1 MLHLIKTPISDI
13 LSNSL
18 PKKES
23 KWLLTFVPGWLAVSA
38 LINILHASCSWASLM
53 LCQLE
58 RRLVGKSDKHRGREA
73 AGGWVLTFRGC
84 RSDCGGMR
92 GRLGHVGTG
101 WRVYGSFTAETARL
115 TKTPAPSQ
123 PAQSKPAKTKSFT
136 CLHGWQVNGFCL
148 VFSQMFSIFFISIN
162 HICKS
167 KVYKSLESLFKN
179 TRQAQQNYIQY
190 DEN

>member
-18 PKKES
+18 PKKKIQVVVDFCS
-23 KWLLTFVPGWLAVSA
+23 RFWLTVSA

-92 GRLGHVGTG
+92 GRLGHVSTG

-136 CLHGWQVNGFCL
+136 CLHGWQVNGLFCL
-148 VFSQMFSIFFISIN
+148 VFFTDGLNIL
-162 HICKS
+162 
-167 KVYKSLESLFKN
+167 Y
-179 TRQAQQNYIQY
+179 
-190 DEN
+190 

>member
-1 MLHLIKTPISDI
+1 MTFWVIVYQK
-13 LSNSL
+13 N
-18 PKKES
+18 S
-23 KWLLTFVPGWLAVSA
+23 KWLLTFIPGRLTVSA
-38 LINILHASCSWASLM
+38 PINILHASCSWASLM

-92 GRLGHVGTG
+92 GRLGHVSTG

-115 TKTPAPSQ
+115 TKTPAPSR

-136 CLHGWQVNGFCL
+136 CLHGWQVNGLFL
-148 VFSQMFSIFFISIN
+148 FSFF
-162 HICKS
+162 HICS
-167 KVYKSLESLFKN
+167 QYSLL
-179 TRQAQQNYIQY
+179 A
-190 DEN
+190 